1 MKKQII
7 LLFAL
12 VCFIP
17 SFAQK
22 NFWNKNQSAD
32 LLTQRMPRETMPKQF
47 EVYSLDLVRFA
58 AELSKT
64 PKRESKNINSAVI
77 LSFPNAEGQ
86 FINYRIYEA
95 SVMHPDLQSQFEN
108 IKSYVGIGVENKTAM
123 IRFSTTL
130 FGVHA
135 MLFSG
140 NSDIN
145 YIDTHTRDLTN
156 YIVYSRKDIQGS
168 SAFNCLV
175 KDDQTDHTNGVYYSP
190 RNNNSTTSSNGLF
203 RTYRLAIAC
212 TIEFAQFHWQA
223 AGLTA
228 ATPEGTRK
236 AVVLAAM
243 NVSMTRVNGIYER
256 DMSLTMQLVANNLD
270 VIFITSD
277 NFNNNNAGIL
287 INQSQTVIDNI
298 IGFENYDIGHTV
310 STGGGGL
317 AQLNSPCSSSKA
329 RGITGLIAPVGDPFD
344 VDYLAHEIG
353 HQFGATHTFNNACD
367 GNRSNSTAV
376 EPGSGT
382 TIMAYAGICA
392 PNIQNNSDTH
402 FHAVSIAQMSNF
414 ISGGGNC
421 ATNVTGNNN
430 IPVIQTIPNYIIP
443 RNTAFVL
450 EGNAIDADGDALT
463 FCWEQTDNGI
473 STQPPT
479 ATNTANGPRFRSRN
493 PSANPNRFMPIMNT
507 ILTGATANTWE
518 VVPSIETTMNFALT
532 VRDNAVLDGGQ
543 TARANMTVST
553 VNAAGPFLV
562 TVPNTMLSWIAG
574 SNQTVTWNVAGTT
587 ENGIN
592 TPYVDIFMSIGG
604 LNFPILLA
612 SKVPNDGS
620 EIITVPN
627 NVGTTN
633 RIMVKG
639 HENIFLD
646 VSNANFS
653 ITQPASTMAIA
664 FNGVEG
670 EQNKAVCQGNTAQ
683 YNLNYLTFSGF
694 LGTTTFSVTGNPFG
708 TAVSFL
714 PASAST
720 AGTIQMLVTTSTI
733 TPIGLYNLAVT
744 ATSGTTT
751 KTVNM
756 YLELVSG
763 NFGIV
768 SLNSPANQAVVEPS
782 GVSFSWDADP
792 NATLYTIQIST
803 QPTFTTILEESVV
816 TSTSFSSAILPNST
830 TLYWRVAPG
839 NSSCSGAFSSIFS
852 FTTIFCAVVT
862 SPNIP
867 IVIPSSGTSIVNSS
881 LVTPAEENIVIE
893 KVSVSL
899 NISHTWINDLIVT
912 LISPSGTQV
921 QLMNRECN
929 PSQGDENAVAIF
941 DDNGIVLI
949 CGENPAISGTIIPT
963 QSLAALNGQ
972 NSQGE
977 WTLRV
982 QDTFNQDGGSINSWS
997 LSFCGQT
1004 PLSLVDETDVLNF
1017 ALYPNPSSGR
1027 FTVQMNQVQSSQI
1040 DIAVYDLRGRLL
1052 YNQSYAHSGSF
1063 AEEIEIPNPQ
1073 SGIYLVKISDGN
1085 RTETKKLIME

>member
-1 MKKQII
+1 MKKQFI
-7 LLFAL
+7 L
-12 VCFIP
+12 FIMLLTISS

-22 NFWNKNQSAD
+22 NFWTIKQNSDQQNP
-32 LLTQRMPRETMPKQF
+32 LTPRKTIPTEFKI
-47 EVYSLDLVRFA
+47 YYLDLPAFK
-58 AELSKT
+58 AELGKAT
-64 PKRESKNINSAVI
+64 KREIGIAKSSIVM
-77 LSFPNAEGQ
+77 SFPNADGQ
-86 FINYRIYEA
+86 LKDFKIYEA
-95 SVMHPDLQSQFEN
+95 SVLHPDLQTQFQE
-108 IKSYVGIGVENKTAM
+108 IKSYVGIGIDDKTAM

-135 MLFSG
+135 MIFSG
-140 NSDIN
+140 DREVN
-145 YIDTHTRDLTN
+145 YIDTYTQNLEQ
-156 YIVYSRKDIQGS
+156 YIVYSRKDIQAS
-168 SAFNCLV
+168 NAFTCLV
-175 KDDQTDHTNGVYYSP
+175 ENQEDKDSKQTQFSP
-190 RNNNSTTSSNGLF
+190 RTRNSINSENGIL
-203 RTYRLAIAC
+203 RTYRLAMAC
-212 TIEFAQFHWQA
+212 TIEYAQFHWQA

-228 ATPEGTRK
+228 ATPEETRK
-236 AVVLAAM
+236 AAVLAAM
-243 NVSMTRVNGIYER
+243 VVSMTRVNGLYER
-256 DMSLTMQLVANNLD
+256 DMSITMEFVPNNLD
-270 VIFITSD
+270 IIFILSD
-277 NFNNNNAGIL
+277 NFNNNNAGTL
-287 INQSQTVIDNI
+287 INQSQTVINSI

-329 RGITGLIAPVGDPFD
+329 RGITGLFSPVGDPFD
-344 VDYLAHEIG
+344 IDYVAHEIG
-353 HQFGATHTFNNACD
+353 HQFGATHTFNNACG
-367 GNRSNSTAV
+367 GNRTNSTAV

-392 PNIQNNSDTH
+392 PNIQNNSDAH
-402 FHAVSIAQMSNF
+402 FHAVSIAQMTNF

-421 ATNVTGNNN
+421 SENQNNN
-430 IPVIQTIPNYIIP
+430 NAAPIIQTIPNYTIP

-450 EGNAIDADGDALT
+450 EGNAIDADDDALT

-479 ATNTANGPRFRSRN
+479 ATNAANGPRFRSRN
-493 PSANPNRFMPIMNT
+493 PSINPNRFMPFMNT
-507 ILTGATANTWE
+507 IFTGVTANTWE
-518 VVPSIETTMNFALT
+518 VVPSVETTMNFALT
-532 VRDNAVLDGGQ
+532 VRDNAVVGGGQ

-553 VNAAGPFLV
+553 VNDAGPFVV
-562 TVPNTMLSWIAG
+562 TVPNTTLSWIAG
-574 SNQTVTWNVAGTT
+574 SNQTVTWDVAGTT
-587 ENGIN
+587 ENGVN

-604 LNFPILLA
+604 LSFPILLA

-646 VSNANFS
+646 VSNTNFS
-653 ITQPASTMAIA
+653 ITQPVSTMAIA

-670 EQNKAVCQGNTAQ
+670 EQNKAVCQGNTTQ
-683 YNLNYLTFSGF
+683 YNLDYLTFSGF
-694 LGTTTFSVTGNPFG
+694 IGTTTFAATGNPAG
-708 TAVSFL
+708 TTISFV
-714 PASAST
+714 PVVAST
-720 AGTIQMLVTTSTI
+720 AATIQMLITTSTT

-744 ATSGTTT
+744 ATSGTTV

-756 YLELVSG
+756 YLEVVSG

-768 SLNSPANQAVVEPS
+768 SLNSPANEAVVEPS

-803 QPTFTTILEESVV
+803 QPTFTTILAQSVV

-839 NSSCSGAFSSIFS
+839 NSSCFGEFSSVFS
-852 FTTIFCAVVT
+852 FTTTFCAVVA
-862 SPNIP
+862 SSNIP
-867 IVIPSSGTSIVNSS
+867 IIIPASGTSTVNS
-881 LVTPAEENIVIE
+881 LLIIPAEENLVIE

-921 QLMNRECN
+921 QLINRACN
-929 PSQGDENAVAIF
+929 PNQGDENAVAIF

-963 QSLAALNGQ
+963 QPLAALNGQ
-972 NSQGE
+972 NAQGE

-997 LSFCGQT
+997 LTFCGQT
-1004 PLSLVDETDVLNF
+1004 PLSLVDETPFLDF
-1017 ALYPNPSSGR
+1017 ALYPNPSRGR

-1040 DIAVYDLRGRLL
+1040 DIAVYDMRGRLL
-1052 YNQSYAHSGSF
+1052 HNQSYEHAGSF
-1063 AEEIEIPNPQ
+1063 AEEIEIQNPQ